1 MGSSTSP
8 TPRNDRQVPLVVDVD
23 GTLIRSDLLWEGLVR
38 IVLTQPHRLVVAAVA
53 LLRGRAGLKEYVAR
67 VAGVD
72 VHLLP
77 LEPSVMRLI
86 SDARTEGN
94 RVVLASAA
102 HYTHVAALAERVGAD
117 EAYGSDARVNL
128 KGSAKLD
135 AIRARYSTF
144 DYVGNS
150 SADHVL
156 WSAARKAYAVNASP
170 TTRRRGR
177 GHGKELA
184 MIGSGVSRGQALIRA
199 IRPHQWSKNALLVL
213 PALAAHLPWSGSLAW
228 TVATGFFAFSFLASA
243 GYILNDLAD
252 LPHDRQHKTKR
263 HRPVTSGD
271 LPIPWALA
279 SAVGLVGVAGAIA
292 WTLPAAFRAVLAS
305 YFVISVT
312 YSLVLKR
319 HEMIDVITLATLY
332 TARVVAGA
340 VLVDVALSRWFLAF
354 SVFFFLSLA
363 LIKRVAELLDPSD
376 EESDAAP
383 GRGYLRSDVPFLTSF
398 GSAAVAASGLVYCL
412 YITGDDLNSLYSS
425 PDLLWFGLPLL
436 LYWQGRIWMLAAR
449 GKMMQNPVL
458 FALRDTVSHV
468 TIGAFLVAVWLA
480 I

>member
-8 TPRNDRQVPLVVDVD
+8 TPKNDRQVPLVVDVD
-23 GTLIRSDLLWEGLVR
+23 GTLIRGDLLWEGLVC
-38 IVLTQPHRLVVAAVA
+38 IALTQPHRLVAAAVA
-53 LLRGRAGLKEYVAR
+53 LLGGRARLKGYVAS

-86 SDARTEGN
+86 ANARTEGN
-94 RVVLASAA
+94 QVVLASAA
-102 HYTHVAALAERVGAD
+102 HHTHVAALAERVGAD
-117 EAYGSDARVNL
+117 EAFGSDERVNL

-144 DYVGNS
+144 DYVGDS

-184 MIGSGVSRGQALIRA
+184 MIGSGVSRGKSLIRA
-199 IRPHQWSKNALLVL
+199 MRPHQWSKNALLVL

-228 TVATGFFAFSFLASA
+228 TLVTGFFAFSFLASA

-252 LPHDRQHKTKR
+252 LPHDRQHKIKR
-263 HRPVTSGD
+263 HRPVASGD

-279 SAVGLVGVAGAIA
+279 SAAGLVGVAGAIA
-292 WTLPAAFRAVLAS
+292 WTLPEVFRAVLAS
-305 YFVISVT
+305 YFVLAVT

-319 HEMIDVITLATLY
+319 REMIDVITLATLY
-332 TARVVAGA
+332 TSRVVAGA

-354 SVFFFLSLA
+354 SVFFFISLA

-376 EESDAAP
+376 EESEGAP
-383 GRGYLRSDVPFLTSF
+383 GRAYLRSDVPFLTSF

-412 YITGDDLNSLYSS
+412 YITGDDVNGLYRA
-425 PDLLWFGLPLL
+425 PDLLWLGLPLL
-436 LYWQGRIWMLAAR
+436 LYWQGRIWILAAR
-449 GKMMQNPVL
+449 GKLMQDPVL

-468 TIGAFLVAVWLA
+468 AIGAFLITVWLA